1 MWSTCSSPGFSEG
14 TVITPPICSESN
26 PPPPPNGANCKNMT
40 MENLDEKY
48 NDPQFDGVS
57 STKHFR
63 SARKTSNQTPLETS
77 SLRCDKLVC
86 HVCTSTVKY
95 FFHCTSSS
103 YLCAFQEL
111 RRFFLFFILFPLS
124 TACSANRGGIR
135 TTMGTTRSVGLV
147 CTELD

>member
-14 TVITPPICSESN
+14 TVITPPEHRL
-26 PPPPPNGANCKNMT
+26 NGANCKNMT
-40 MENLDEKY
+40 LENLDEKY

-63 SARKTSNQTPLETS
+63 SARKTSNQTPLEAL

-86 HVCTSTVKY
+86 HDCTSTVKY

-111 RRFFLFFILFPLS
+111 RRFLLLLFSLS